1 MSEIARG
8 TDRGFFGHPR
18 GLAIL
23 FFTELWERFSFYGM
37 RALLIL
43 YLTASV
49 ADGGLQYNAQKAGA
63 IYALYTS
70 LVYLLGLPGGWL
82 ADHIF
87 GQRRAILFG
96 GILIAAGHFSLALQS
111 LPFFYGGLGLIV
123 AGTGLLKP
131 NISAVVGQ
139 LYATDDERRD
149 AGFSLFYMGINFG
162 ALLGPIICSYLG
174 ERIDWLGSPP
184 TGSKRAAG
192 GAKAAT
198 VTRPS
203 PSFPEPRCL

>member
-18 GLAIL
+18 GLAVL

-123 AGTGLLKP
+123 AGTGLLGKEQDCLP
-131 NISAVVGQ
+131 DSSVA
-139 LYATDDERRD
+139 RRR
-149 AGFSLFYMGINFG
+149 ARSGSGHYRRSLVQ
-162 ALLGPIICSYLG
+162 
-174 ERIDWLGSPP
+174 
-184 TGSKRAAG
+184 
-192 GAKAAT
+192 T
-198 VTRPS
+198 VRGTSSRV
-203 PSFPEPRCL
+203 L